1 MFTPCTKQHQTLDSI
16 PLAMAAQV
24 VAALTPWAISHS
36 NCEPN
41 ESVPNNM
48 VIGLPA
54 RPCAQAAFQTSFK
67 RASL

>member
-1 MFTPCTKQHQTLDSI
+1 
-16 PLAMAAQV
+16 MAAQV